1 MRLIKIN
8 YLIKFGKIVLIVRSF
23 LIAMKLPWKEK
34 FKKILTNDLYISII
48 IINILTNAR
57 NKKSKLVRFFRELR
71 VLELSKI
78 TN

>member
-8 YLIKFGKIVLIVRSF
+8 YLIKFGKIVLIDRSF
-23 LIAMKLPWKEK
+23 IITMKLPWKK
-34 FKKILTNDLYISII
+34 KKKKILTNGFYISII